1 MFLAEDAF
9 NQESTVPFKEA
20 KIMKTRNT
28 FIAIV
33 LLAVGACSLGQP
45 RSPVPKPTVLT
56 IILDTSWSCDRYRG
70 DFRSLALSAA
80 AALAPNDYLE
90 IIVARPSRPAIKLA
104 QTIRSGD
111 TAELKHIEAILGNV
125 RAQFLSDASAAL
137 ALETAFGRLVATC
150 TTKPIAAA
158 TTIVL
163 TDGHLDDRQVQRIL
177 AVADRYRAR
186 GWSLFV
192 TGDRKTDKD
201 ILVAANKGRLTW
213 SLISEANP
221 SLWLERKEDTPPSI
235 VEENQQPE
243 EPNRPPKEPTKIPNK
258 SQGATPSPQPVQRTR
273 GAELT
278 FSGKI
283 SGVPLPLPAPDGPD
297 GPVKEPPKTQDGSG
311 PEPNE
316 PSKLIEEEVPRNTP
330 ENANHPRD
338 TVKSGEDGIEKAIH
352 EPRQSLWAR
361 VKRLFGHIWL
371 WLVGGI
377 CAVPLIV
384 AGYVL
389 VRGKSKAERIRKRLH
404 GYLKAKKS
412 AKDGM
417 LIATLNG
424 QTRRL
429 GKLSRLRPVYV
440 GSGAKNTLRVTEK
453 GVGDR
458 HLCLYQKAG
467 RLTVQNLSKNSLTV
481 DGVPLEPKGKRA
493 LALSSVVELTPNVK
507 LRLSLQQA
515 SDSPAG
521 SKTEAHKQ
529 NGPQYK
535 RTRGVTTASQQ
546 QGETSHG

>member
-1 MFLAEDAF
+1 MKKTKA
-9 NQESTVPFKEA
+9 TV
-20 KIMKTRNT
+20 TL
-28 FIAIV
+28 IV
-33 LLAVGACSLGQP
+33 SLVVGACSLGQP
-45 RSPVPKPTVLT
+45 RSPAPKPTALT
-56 IILDTSWSCDRYRG
+56 IIADTSWSCDRYRG

-90 IIVARPSRPAIKLA
+90 VIAARPSRPAIKLA

-111 TAELKHIEAILGNV
+111 TEELKHIEAILGNV
-125 RAQFLSDASAAL
+125 RAQFLSDASVAN

-163 TDGHLDDRQVQRIL
+163 TDGHLDDRQVQRIM
-177 AVADRYRAR
+177 AIADRYRAR

-221 SLWLERKEDTPPSI
+221 SLWLEKKEDTPPSI

-243 EPNRPPKEPTKIPNK
+243 EPNRPPKEPTKIPDK

-273 GAELT
+273 GGELT

-283 SGVPLPLPAPDGPD
+283 SGVPLPLPAPDGP
-297 GPVKEPPKTQDGSG
+297 G

-330 ENANHPRD
+330 ENANHPPD
-338 TVKSGEDGIEKAIH
+338 TVKSGEDGIEKAIQ
-352 EPRQSLWAR
+352 EPRQSFWAQ
-361 VKRLFGHIWL
+361 VKRLFGQIWL

-377 CAVPLIV
+377 CAVPLIL

-429 GKLSRLRPVYV
+429 GKLRRLRPVYV

-481 DGVPLEPKGKRA
+481 DGVPLV
-493 LALSSVVELTPNVK
+493 L
-507 LRLSLQQA
+507 
-515 SDSPAG
+515 SDS
-521 SKTEAHKQ
+521 
-529 NGPQYK
+529 
-535 RTRGVTTASQQ
+535 
-546 QGETSHG
+546 